1 MMEEWELKARS
12 FRLYRSDFVAKKS
25 TVAIVT
31 ELVSPV
37 VEELGLILWDV
48 RFEKEGASW
57 YLRIFAD
64 KQPDGITIDDCEALS
79 RRVSPMLD
87 EADPI
92 PQSYCLE
99 VSSPGVERDLR
110 KDWHFK
116 QYLGHMVT
124 VRLIRPVEGVRDFAG
139 TLSAFEDGQVSIL
152 LDEESEMT
160 FSMEEAAFVRLYDDF
175 DMGGLD

>member
-1 MMEEWELKARS
+1 M
-12 FRLYRSDFVAKKS
+12 AKRS
-25 TVAIVT
+25 TVAVVT

-37 VEELGLILWDV
+37 AEEMGLILWDV

-57 YLRIFAD
+57 YLRIFID
-64 KQPDGITIDDCEALS
+64 KSGGVTIDDCEAFS

-92 PQSYCLE
+92 VQSYCLE
-99 VSSPGVERDLR
+99 VSSPGVERELR

-116 QYLGHMVT
+116 EYLGCPVS
-124 VRLIRPVEGVRDFAG
+124 VRLIRPVDGVRDFVG
-139 TLSAFEDGQVSIL
+139 ELSAFGEGRVCIL

-160 FSMEEAAFVRLYDDF
+160 FALDEAAFVRLYDDF